1 MSESQ
6 GGNGQEVKSKEN
18 ETTNGRGVE
27 SRGFEEVG
35 GFG

>member
-6 GGNGQEVKSKEN
+6 GGNSQEIKSEKN
-18 ETTNGRGVE
+18 KATNRRGVE